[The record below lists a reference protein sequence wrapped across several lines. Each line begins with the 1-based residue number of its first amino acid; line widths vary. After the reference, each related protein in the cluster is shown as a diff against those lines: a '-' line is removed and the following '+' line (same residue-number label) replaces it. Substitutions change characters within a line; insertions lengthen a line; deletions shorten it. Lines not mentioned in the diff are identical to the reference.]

1 MLRVCVSAVEEQQKQ
16 NQFLKILS
24 FGGWGVWNTVHRTH
38 FFQVFIIFR
47 DLDFGETKY
56 VSHTNYYS
64 GPEHRV

>member
-16 NQFLKILS
+16 NQFLKTLS
-24 FGGWGVWNTVHRTH
+24 FGGEECTVYCTH

-56 VSHTNYYS
+56 VSHTNYYG

>member
-24 FGGWGVWNTVHRTH
+24 FGGWVYCTH
-38 FFQVFIIFR
+38 FFQVFIIFH

-56 VSHTNYYS
+56 VSHTNYYG